1 MAREADGHWNTLS
14 EVAFTAVETLLSK
27 ASIIGTTCERGK
39 GQFKEL
45 LRHQGQ
51 LRAEI
56 KPLTSTSPLG
66 RCSQH
71 AQGQLC
77 TNETQATR
85 ENFVRKLR
93 AVGFEVSVAQ
103 VTAPAPAACRLLRER
118 GLRPH
123 LLLHDDLVPE
133 FAEINK
139 TNPNCVVL
147 GDAAENFTYAN
158 LNEAFR
164 LLIGMEKPV
173 LISLGKGRYY
183 KETDGL
189 KLDVGAYMKALEYAC
204 DVQAEVVGKP
214 AKSFFESALAELG
227 VPPEQAIMI
236 GDDIVNDVGGAQQCG
251 MRALQ
256 VRTGKYRSVL
266 TLHIPTEPRGQ
277 ALSMPFPLPFPL
289 LSTDAVLCDVPSGEC
304 DMLQDGEEA
313 LDTTYH
319 IPFGPYSSVFTYSRG
334 KTTEF
339 SQLDEA
345 VELENEKGSGSTKT
359 EFNTLAQR
367 SLLRPAGLEESQ
379 EEEEEPA
386 AMPAACLQHC
396 ASKEPWDPW
405 TERGSSSSFEQLPT
419 FGSVHAIR
427 GSRPSDE
434 NHPEVKPDA
443 YVNNLAEAVDIILQ
457 E

>member
-1 MAREADGHWNTLS
+1 SLHRI
-14 EVAFTAVETLLSK
+14 K
-27 ASIIGTTCERGK
+27 ASGLK
-39 GQFKEL
+39 L
-45 LRHQGQ
+45 
-51 LRAEI
+51 
-56 KPLTSTSPLG
+56 
-66 RCSQH
+66 
-71 AQGQLC
+71 QLC

-85 ENFVRKLR
+85 ENFVRKLQGL
-93 AVGFEVSVAQ
+93 GFDISVAE
-103 VTAPAPAACRLLRER
+103 VTAPAPAACRLLKER

-123 LLLHDDLVPE
+123 LLVHDDLVPE
-133 FAEINK
+133 FADLDK

-214 AKSFFESALAELG
+214 AKRFFESALAELG

-256 VRTGKYRSVL
+256 VRTGKYR
-266 TLHIPTEPRGQ
+266 
-277 ALSMPFPLPFPL
+277 
-289 LSTDAVLCDVPSGEC
+289 
-304 DMLQDGEEA
+304 
-313 LDTTYH
+313 
-319 IPFGPYSSVFTYSRG
+319 
-334 KTTEF
+334 
-339 SQLDEA
+339 
-345 VELENEKGSGSTKT
+345 
-359 EFNTLAQR
+359 
-367 SLLRPAGLEESQ
+367 
-379 EEEEEPA
+379 
-386 AMPAACLQHC
+386 
-396 ASKEPWDPW
+396 
-405 TERGSSSSFEQLPT
+405 
-419 FGSVHAIR
+419 
-427 GSRPSDE
+427 PSDE

-457 E
+457 QL